1 MNILNIIL
9 TSIFTVI
16 LFVVIFLIVVFVIFN
31 IFVNKKESKL
41 KIKDVEKIVFK
52 IKKIH
57 EDEKTSMININ
68 DESVKL
74 YDVIEG
80 LNNLLKEKNIKEII
94 IDVEN
99 VNLTKS
105 QIDELSPIFKKLN
118 KKFKVSSIAS
128 NMDNLNYMI
137 ALLADNVYM
146 YKSLNSMITLNGY
159 YQVYSYFK
167 KFLQKIGVKMNVIHI
182 GDFKGTGENF
192 NRDFMSDERRISIKN
207 INDKFYKNF
216 TDYVKERRNID
227 VESLINN
234 NDLSFVGYE
243 EAIKFSLID
252 GVYTHNDFKLDYEKD
267 TMLFTNYIS
276 NYKKEKNKSKNIIG
290 VISLEG
296 NISSKSSDESISFE
310 SVDEKVNKLLDID
323 NLKGVILKVNSP
335 GGSALESE
343 KIYQRLK
350 DIKVPLYVS
359 MSDVC
364 ASGGY
369 YISMAADKI
378 FANTSTITGSI
389 GVVLMYPE
397 FSELAKKLEI
407 NQEFITNGHK
417 EINFFEPLTEDL
429 KIKITEQMKKTY
441 IEFKDRVINS
451 RKIDG
456 ESLEK
461 IAQGK
466 IWIANDAKEIGLID
480 EVGNFEYCLNSLVKD
495 LKLKDYKI
503 NHILN
508 EKKLE
513 VNPEKILKKYI
524 MNNSI
529 FFDKNEIMYYEDYQ
543 SF

>member
-16 LFVVIFLIVVFVIFN
+16 LFVVIFLIVVFAIFN

-57 EDEKTSMININ
+57 EDEKTSIININ

-105 QIDELSPIFKKLN
+105 QIDELLPIFKKLN

-267 TMLFTNYIS
+267 SMLFTKYIS

-296 NISSKSSDESISFE
+296 NISSKSSDEFISFE
-310 SVDEKVNKLLDID
+310 SVDEKINKLLDID

-389 GVVLMYPE
+389 GVVLIYPE
-397 FSELAKKLEI
+397 FSELVKKLEI

-429 KIKITEQMKKTY
+429 KIKIIEQMKKTY

-513 VNPEKILKKYI
+513 VSPEKILKKYI
-524 MNNSI
+524 MNNSM
-529 FFDKNEIMYYEDYQ
+529 FFNKNEIMYYEDYQ